1 MGRPGLRSADYRLEK
16 EKHVIAIELKGRKAL
31 ITGGDS
37 GLGAA
42 TASSLAKAGADVAI
56 TYRFKPDA
64 ANKVADE
71 AKTFGT
77 KIFTFRL
84 DNISS
89 TEEVNALFRQVDQE
103 LGGLDILVNNA
114 GTDGLRALCADSDI
128 AAWRQVVEIDLFGP
142 YYCARAAVAR
152 MRKQGRGVIIN
163 TSSVHEFIPWAGY
176 SAYTSAKAGLSM
188 FSKTLAQEVAADGI
202 RIIAIAP
209 GAIKTPINANVWQD
223 PKGLADLDEKIPM
236 GRVGEPDEVG
246 HAIAFLCCDLASYI
260 TGITIPVDGGMLLY
274 PDFRQG
280 G

>member
-1 MGRPGLRSADYRLEK
+1 M
-16 EKHVIAIELKGRKAL
+16 IIIELQGRKAL

-42 TASSLAKAGADVAI
+42 TAKSLAQAGADIAI
-56 TYRFKPDA
+56 TYRFHAEA
-64 ANKVADE
+64 AEKVA
-71 AKTFGT
+71 AMARSFGVKAYT
-77 KIFTFRL
+77 VRL
-84 DNISS
+84 DNISN
-89 TEEVNALFRQVDQE
+89 TEEVDALFQQVDQQ

-114 GTDGLRALCADSDI
+114 GMDGPRALCADSDI
-128 AAWRQVVEIDLFGP
+128 KAWRQVVETDLFGA
-142 YYCARAAVAR
+142 YYCARAAVLR
-152 MRKQGRGVIIN
+152 MRKQNRGVIIN

-188 FSKTLAQEVAADGI
+188 FSKTLAQEVAVLGI
-202 RIIAIAP
+202 RVIAIAP

-223 PKGLADLDEKIPM
+223 PQGLEDLDDKIPM

-246 HAIAFLCCDLASYI
+246 HTIAFLCSDLASYI